1 MEKIVLN
8 ACGIKSKGGIT
19 VLKNLI
25 DTTDNVD
32 FFLLYDNQELDI
44 HVNEIEKLLVTY
56 PRFTHPL
63 LNTLIKKET
72 LKKINSFDKI
82 IHLGNFGFKTK
93 TYSYTF
99 IQNILPLVNPYSS
112 FRNFILRLLYFYSFK
127 ISDEIIVQK
136 QHVSDL
142 IPKSLRKKIIGNTFN
157 KSIEQS
163 KNEGFVVIFEDVKN
177 KNPNF
182 LINLILELTNQNFNV
197 DVICST
203 KKSPKLLNS
212 IRNNR
217 NVNFF
222 ENIQNEEVL
231 RIFKK
236 NRCYIHTSKYETVG
250 LPIYEAL
257 ESGLKVV
264 VPDENYIP
272 LENNNIF
279 KFNLGNLNS
288 AVEACLKATTAPL
301 SDKIEVPVYSE
312 NWNLI

>member
-25 DTTDNVD
+25 SKTDNVE
-32 FFLLYDNQELDI
+32 FFLLYDNQELDLHI
-44 HVNEIEKLLVTY
+44 NEIEKILIKH
-56 PRFTHPL
+56 PRFIHPL
-63 LNTLIKKET
+63 LNIFINKDI

-82 IHLGNFGFKTK
+82 IHLGNFGFKTNN
-93 TYSYTF
+93 YSYTF
-99 IQNILPLVNPYSS
+99 IQNILPLVSPYSS
-112 FRNFILRLLYFYSFK
+112 FRNYLLRLLYFFSFK

-136 QHVSDL
+136 QHVAEL
-142 IPKSLRKKIIGNTFN
+142 IPKSLRKKIIGNTLN
-157 KSIEQS
+157 NSVGQS
-163 KNEGFVVIFEDVKN
+163 KNEGFVVIYENVKN
-177 KNPNF
+177 KNPDF
-182 LINLILELTNQNFNV
+182 LIKLILELTNQNHKI

-203 KKSPKLLNS
+203 RKSPKLISKLS
-212 IRNNR
+212 NNQ
-217 NVNFF
+217 NVNLF
-222 ENIQNEEVL
+222 ENISNDEVL
-231 RIFKK
+231 TIFKK

-272 LENNNIF
+272 IGNHNIF
-279 KFNLGNLNS
+279 KFTLGNLNS

-301 SDKIEVPVYSE
+301 TENIEVPVYSE

>member
-1 MEKIVLN
+1 MENIVLN

-25 DTTDNVD
+25 NKTNNVN

-44 HVNEIEKLLVTY
+44 HVNEIEKLFIKY

-63 LNTLIKKET
+63 LNIFLNKEA

-82 IHLGNFGFKTK
+82 IHLGNFGFKTNN
-93 TYSYTF
+93 YSYTF
-99 IQNILPLVNPYSS
+99 IQNILPLVQPYSS
-112 FRNFILRLLYFYSFK
+112 FRNFILRLLYFFTFK

-136 QHVSDL
+136 QHVSNL
-142 IPKSLRKKIIGNTFN
+142 LPKSLRKKIIGNTLT
-157 KSIEQS
+157 KSIKQS
-163 KNEGFVVIFEDVKN
+163 KNEGFVVIFENVNN

-182 LINLILELTNQNFNV
+182 LINLIMELTNQNHKV
-197 DVICST
+197 DVISST
-203 KKSPKLLNS
+203 KKLPKILNS
-212 IRNNR
+212 ILDNQ

-222 ENIQNEEVL
+222 ENIENEEVL
-231 RIFKK
+231 GIFKK
-236 NRCYIHTSKYETVG
+236 NRCYIHASKYETVG

-257 ESGLKVV
+257 ECGLKVV

-272 LENNNIF
+272 IENQNIF
-279 KFNLGNLNS
+279 KFTLGNLDS
-288 AVEACLKATTAPL
+288 AVEACLKASKTPL

>member
-25 DTTDNVD
+25 DKTDNTN
-32 FFLLYDNQELDI
+32 FFLLYDNQELDT
-44 HVNEIEKLLVTY
+44 HVNGIEKLFITY

-63 LNTLIKKET
+63 LNILINKES

-82 IHLGNFGFKTK
+82 IHLGNFGFKTNN
-93 TYSYTF
+93 YSYTF
-99 IQNILPLVNPYSS
+99 IQNILPLVKPYSS
-112 FRNFILRLLYFYSFK
+112 IRNFILRLLYFFSFK

-142 IPKSLRKKIIGNTFN
+142 IPKSLRKKIIGMALN
-157 KSIEQS
+157 KSVEQS

-182 LINLILELTNQNFNV
+182 LINLILELANQNHKV

-203 KKSPKLLNS
+203 KKSTKLFNS
-212 IRNNR
+212 IRDNQ
-217 NVNFF
+217 NVKFF
-222 ENIQNEEVL
+222 ENIKNEEVFS
-231 RIFKK
+231 IFKK

-257 ESGLKVV
+257 ENGLKVV
-264 VPDENYIP
+264 VPDEDYIP
-272 LENNNIF
+272 IENQNIF
-279 KFNLGNLNS
+279 KYTLGNLNS
-288 AVEACLKATTAPL
+288 AIEACIKATTAPL

>member
-25 DTTDNVD
+25 DKNDNVD
-32 FFLLYDNQELDI
+32 YFLLYDNHELEDYVSGI
-44 HVNEIEKLLVTY
+44 KKLFIKY
-56 PRFTHPL
+56 PRFTHPF
-63 LNTLIKKET
+63 LNILINKDII
-72 LKKINSFDKI
+72 KKINSFDKI
-82 IHLGNFGFKTK
+82 IHLGNFGFKTNN
-93 TYSYTF
+93 YSYTF
-99 IQNILPLVNPYSS
+99 IQNILPLVSPYSS
-112 FRNFILRLLYFYSFK
+112 FRNFILRSLYFFSFR

-142 IPKSLRKKIIGNTFN
+142 IPTTLRKKIIGNTLI

-163 KNEGFVVIFEDVKN
+163 KNDGFVVIFDDVKN
-177 KNPNF
+177 KNPDF
-182 LINLILELTNQNFNV
+182 LINLILELTKQNHKV

-203 KKSPKLLNS
+203 IKSPKLF
-212 IRNNR
+212 NNIGNNQ
-217 NVNFF
+217 NVNYF

-231 RIFKK
+231 SIFKK
-236 NRCYIHTSKYETVG
+236 NRCYIHTSKFETVG

-264 VPDENYIP
+264 VPDESYIP

-279 KFNLGNLNS
+279 KFTLGNLNS
-288 AVEACLKATTAPL
+288 AIEACLEATTMPL
-301 SDKIEVPVYSE
+301 TEKLEVPVYFE

>member
-19 VLKNLI
+19 VLKNLLNK
-25 DTTDNVD
+25 TDNVK

-44 HVNEIEKLLVTY
+44 HVNEVEKLFIKY

-63 LNTLIKKET
+63 LNILINKED

-82 IHLGNFGFKTK
+82 IHLGNFGFKTNN
-93 TYSYTF
+93 YSYTF

-112 FRNFILRLLYFYSFK
+112 FRNFILRLLYFFSFK

-142 IPKSLRKKIIGNTFN
+142 IPKSLRKKIIGNTFI
-157 KSIEQS
+157 KSIVQS

-177 KNPNF
+177 KNPDF
-182 LINLILELTNQNFNV
+182 LINLILELTNQNYKV

-203 KKSPKLLNS
+203 KKSPKLLNK
-212 IRNNR
+212 IRDNQ

-231 RIFKK
+231 NIFKK
-236 NRCYIHTSKYETVG
+236 NRCYIHTSNYETVG

-257 ESGLKVV
+257 ESGLNVV
-264 VPDENYIP
+264 VPDKSYISIENH
-272 LENNNIF
+272 NIF
-279 KFNLGNLNS
+279 KFTIGNLNS
-288 AVEACLKATTAPL
+288 AVEACLKANTVPL